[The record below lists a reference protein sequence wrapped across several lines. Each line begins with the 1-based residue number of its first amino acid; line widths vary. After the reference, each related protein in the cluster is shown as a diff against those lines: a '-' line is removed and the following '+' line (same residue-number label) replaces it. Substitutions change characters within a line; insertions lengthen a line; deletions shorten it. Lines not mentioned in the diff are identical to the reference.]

1 MIQKQ
6 YAPLSVALMA
16 SSLFAAEKGY
26 LDDVDADKVVDFES
40 SLHQYMESE
49 QKGLVDKINE
59 TGDFS
64 DEIQSEL
71 HAAMKEFKETH
82 TW

>member
-1 MIQKQ
+1 MVQNQ

-16 SSLFAAEKGY
+16 SSLFAADKGY
-26 LDDVDADKVVDFES
+26 LDDVDANKVTDFEAA
-40 SLHQYMESE
+40 LHQYMTSE
-49 QKGLVDKINE
+49 QSELVDKINS

-64 DEIQSEL
+64 DEIQDGL
-71 HAAMKEFKETH
+71 HEAMKAFKKNR